1 MPESYKE
8 KDLFPP
14 IHDFFVEQGYAV
26 DGEVKDCDLVAKKE
40 EHYVIVELKLRFQLQ
55 LVYQAID
62 RQRLSEDVYIA
73 LPRPVNGQ
81 NTKAW
86 KNMLRLLK
94 RLSLGLITVAMDSPI
109 KTVEVVL
116 EPAKSGARKN
126 NRKRSQIE
134 KEFSDRNFRRN
145 IGGTTHEKILT
156 AYRERSI
163 ELLCLFA
170 VGGAKSLKELR
181 AIGKENEYASVLRGN
196 AYDWFVK
203 VDRAVFTL
211 SDTGKD
217 AFHTLPHRD
226 IIDHYVTQYE
236 KVFQGCDDA

>member
-1 MPESYKE
+1 MAEAYKE

-14 IHDFFVEQGYAV
+14 IHDFFVSQGYAV
-26 DGEVKDCDLVAKKE
+26 DGEVKKCDLVAQKE
-40 EHYVIVELKLRFQLQ
+40 DHMIVVELKLKFQLQ

-62 RQRLSEDVYIA
+62 RQKLTEDVYVA
-73 LPRPVNGQ
+73 LPRPESGQ

-94 RLSLGLITVAMDSPI
+94 RLSLGLITVAMDSPVH
-109 KTVEVVL
+109 TVEVVL
-116 EPAKSGARKN
+116 EPKKSGARKSSRHRN
-126 NRKRSQIE
+126 QVE
-134 KEFSDRNFRRN
+134 KEFSERNFRSN
-145 IGGTTHEKILT
+145 IGGSSHEKVLT

-163 ELLCLFA
+163 ELLCIFA

-196 AYDWFVK
+196 AYDWFQK

-217 AFHTLPHRD
+217 AFHTLPHREVV
-226 IIDHYVTQYE
+226 DHYVKKYE
-236 KVFQGCDDA
+236 EIFRGCEDV